1 MEEKKSGIKKFFEEF
16 KAFAMRGNVL
26 DMAVGV
32 VIGGAFTAIVTA
44 LVEDIINP
52 LIGLFFKADFSE
64 VVIGLGGSSIK
75 IGEFVNS
82 IINFL
87 IVAFVLFVVIK
98 FVNSLH
104 KKPEEPAEPEEPTT
118 KVCPYCQSEI
128 SIKAVR
134 CPHCT
139 SKLQYQ
145 DRRVRQLH
153 HQLPHRCLCAVRC
166 DQVCQ
171 LPAQKACRAG
181 EAGRAHHQGV
191 PLLPERNFHQGCAL
205 PPLHLQAGGLSRN
218 EGLKLSALTIQQNP
232 PCRAQSL
239 RLRQGGFC
247 TFCGLVVEKWNRK

>member
-1 MEEKKSGIKKFFEEF
+1 MEEKKSGIKKFLEEF

-52 LIGLFFKADFSE
+52 LIGLFFKADFSD

-104 KKPEEPAEPEEPTT
+104 KKPEAPAEPEEPTT

-134 CPHCT
+134 
-139 SKLQYQ
+139 
-145 DRRVRQLH
+145 
-153 HQLPHRCLCAVRC
+153 
-166 DQVCQ
+166 
-171 LPAQKACRAG
+171 
-181 EAGRAHHQGV
+181 
-191 PLLPERNFHQGCAL
+191 L

-218 EGLKLSALTIQQNP
+218 EGLKHSALTLQQNP

-239 RLRQGGFC
+239 RLRQEGFC
-247 TFCGLVVEKWNRK
+247 TF

>member
-1 MEEKKSGIKKFFEEF
+1 MEEKKSGIKKFLEEF

-52 LIGLFFKADFSE
+52 LIGLFFKADFSD

-104 KKPEEPAEPEEPTT
+104 KKPEEPAAPEEPTT
-118 KVCPYCQSEI
+118 KVCPTARAKSPSRQSAAPTAPP
-128 SIKAVR
+128 SSRASRRSTIKFQTQKVR
-134 CPHCT
+134 C
-139 SKLQYQ
+139 
-145 DRRVRQLH
+145 V
-153 HQLPHRCLCAVRC
+153 LC
-166 DQVCQ
+166 
-171 LPAQKACRAG
+171 
-181 EAGRAHHQGV
+181 
-191 PLLPERNFHQGCAL
+191 
-205 PPLHLQAGGLSRN
+205 
-218 EGLKLSALTIQQNP
+218 
-232 PCRAQSL
+232 
-239 RLRQGGFC
+239 
-247 TFCGLVVEKWNRK
+247 

>member
-52 LIGLFFKADFSE
+52 LIGLFFKADFSD

-104 KKPEEPAEPEEPTT
+104 KKPEAPAAPEEPTAPEELTT

-139 SKLQYQ
+139 SKLE
-145 DRRVRQLH
+145 
-153 HQLPHRCLCAVRC
+153 
-166 DQVCQ
+166 
-171 LPAQKACRAG
+171 G
-181 EAGRAHHQGV
+181 F
-191 PLLPERNFHQGCAL
+191 PEMKG
-205 PPLHLQAGGLSRN
+205 
-218 EGLKLSALTIQQNP
+218 
-232 PCRAQSL
+232 
-239 RLRQGGFC
+239 
-247 TFCGLVVEKWNRK
+247 